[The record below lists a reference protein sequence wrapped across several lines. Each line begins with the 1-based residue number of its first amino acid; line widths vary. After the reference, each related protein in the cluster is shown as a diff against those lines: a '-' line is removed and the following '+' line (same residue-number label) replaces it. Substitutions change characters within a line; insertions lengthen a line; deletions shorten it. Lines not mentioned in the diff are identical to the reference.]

1 MKRTGADRFT
11 DDGLPV
17 EPCDCA
23 DAFEDVLA
31 RPPCCLCWLGRSFAP
46 AAPSSTSLG
55 RCSIFDSLAS
65 LARWSRAP
73 LHCAASF
80 GVPAKRS
87 TVLASH
93 TSEKHI
99 AGGAARRLNRSK
111 AAVSCPATTAETSAR
126 ASLDGSAGLAASF
139 GSPHWSSRPSGVTRK
154 NRIFGLA
161 VADAVAPNG
170 SLVSSPPAL
179 ALRRCDSGAS
189 FWDRPMPPALRTP
202 PPMTPLTPRASEGED
217 SYRGLPM
224 KGAPARCGGVAPVE
238 PKAVARGSRPPPDAV
253 GVDPPLVSL
262 PRLPCR
268 LSARS

>member
-1 MKRTGADRFT
+1 MGRNRRDVRVGPRRGVKRTGADRFT

-31 RPPCCLCWLGRSFAP
+31 RPPCCLCWLGRSFA
-46 AAPSSTSLG
+46 AARTWSSASLG
-55 RCSIFDSLAS
+55 RCSMVERTGEPGEVVEGA
-65 LARWSRAP
+65 AP
-73 LHCAASF
+73 LRRLVRRPREEIDGPRVAHE
-80 GVPAKRS
+80 
-87 TVLASH
+87 
-93 TSEKHI
+93 EKHI

-161 VADAVAPNG
+161 VADAVAPNR

-179 ALRRCDSGAS
+179 GGAGARRLLLGQAD
-189 FWDRPMPPALRTP
+189 
-202 PPMTPLTPRASEGED
+202 
-217 SYRGLPM
+217 
-224 KGAPARCGGVAPVE
+224 APSLAHA
-238 PKAVARGSRPPPDAV
+238 AAYDAA
-253 GVDPPLVSL
+253 DPPRVGRKRTRIRGY
-262 PRLPCR
+262 P
-268 LSARS
+268 